1 MAGEPA
7 SSGRLHCLSKTQTGI
22 LSSVGKGQRLRL
34 EFARPKWTLGS
45 MLEER
50 DKLETGHE
58 VEVEMPLGGDESDN
72 RIPGFSFK

>member
-1 MAGEPA
+1 MN
-7 SSGRLHCLSKTQTGI
+7 SGKLHCLGKTQAGI
-22 LSSVGKGQRLRL
+22 LSSAGKGPRLRL

-50 DKLETGHE
+50 DKFGTGHE

-72 RIPGFSFK
+72 RISGSSFE